1 MSRADEKTGDARRA
15 ARIFCGAV
23 NSAPLRRIRGV
34 TSSGGEVVRNKEDN
48 DRAKRQRAL
57 FSCPQSDRKEL
68 AHLDALGTKGSKIQN
83 SEKERGGHPG
93 LQGEETAIFQP
104 TKEEVSR

>member
-1 MSRADEKTGDARRA
+1 MSSGTATRADEKTGDARRA

-23 NSAPLRRIRGV
+23 NSVPLRRIRGV

-68 AHLDALGTKGSKIQN
+68 AHLDTLGTKGSKIQN
-83 SEKERGGHPG
+83 SENQDSSDAFPDIV
-93 LQGEETAIFQP
+93 ETHILPPF
-104 TKEEVSR
+104 